1 MNVVRTI
8 CLGENKGMTLK
19 ELRQQS
25 EKTAAEVATALGVER
40 TAITNYENGIRSIGV
55 KQVLIL
61 AELYDVSE
69 REIIEAQLK
78 TVNEK
83 AK

>member
-1 MNVVRTI
+1 
-8 CLGENKGMTLK
+8 MTLK

-40 TAITNYENGIRSIGV
+40 TAITNYENGIRSIGI

-69 REIIEAQLK
+69 REIIEAQLQ
-78 TVNEK
+78 TVKEK

>member
-1 MNVVRTI
+1 
-8 CLGENKGMTLK
+8 MTLK

-40 TAITNYENGIRSIGV
+40 TAITNYENGIRSIGI

-78 TVNEK
+78 TVKEK

>member
-1 MNVVRTI
+1 
-8 CLGENKGMTLK
+8 MTLK

-40 TAITNYENGIRSIGV
+40 TAITNYENGIRSIGI

-78 TVNEK
+78 TVNEN